1 MQITPNFIEIY
12 DDVLSEEQCTQIITE
27 FELDKINQQAG
38 RCGLGVLEKVK
49 KSTDIIHTIDDN
61 SLTSSIIKS
70 TMVTHL
76 NDYKKKYPEIDA
88 ITEWIFYPAYHVQRY
103 KPNEGYFAPHCEVTA
118 TSVAYRVLV
127 WMLYLNTINN
137 GGTKFTNYDKTIE
150 SKKGRLVLW
159 PAYWTHTHHGIISS
173 TQTKY
178 IATGW
183 FKFLK

>member
-38 RCGLGVLEKVK
+38 RCGLGVLEKIK

-76 NDYKKKYPEIDA
+76 NDYKKKSIRTY
-88 ITEWIFYPAYHVQRY
+88 T
-103 KPNEGYFAPHCEVTA
+103 
-118 TSVAYRVLV
+118 
-127 WMLYLNTINN
+127 NN
-137 GGTKFTNYDKTIE
+137 VI
-150 SKKGRLVLW
+150 
-159 PAYWTHTHHGIISS
+159 
-173 TQTKY
+173 
-178 IATGW
+178 
-183 FKFLK
+183 